1 MKLLKTTLRLLSTAK
16 PIIEVFLAP
25 LFNTLIYPFQNMK
38 TIKIVLLF
46 LAFTAF
52 VSLNTLKAQRIA
64 IVDITRVLEQLPDYK
79 EAQKQLDD
87 IAAQWRQEIS
97 IEYDQIKAMYNKYQA
112 EQVLLTEDARKQKEA
127 EITEREKQ
135 AREMQREKFGP
146 EGALFRK
153 RQDLVQP
160 IQERVYASIK
170 TYAEDRGFDFIFDK
184 GGASGLIFSN
194 SEYDKTEDIIRSLS
208 K

>member
-1 MKLLKTTLRLLSTAK
+1 MKTKLKLLLLLISFAAITT
-16 PIIEVFLAP
+16 V
-25 LFNTLIYPFQNMK
+25 Q
-38 TIKIVLLF
+38 
-46 LAFTAF
+46 
-52 VSLNTLKAQRIA
+52 AQRIA
-64 IVDITRVLEQLPDYK
+64 IVDITKVLEQLPDYK
-79 EAQKQLDD
+79 EAQNQLDG

-112 EQVLLTEDARKQKEA
+112 EQVLLSEDARKQKED
-127 EITEREKQ
+127 EIMEREKL
-135 AREMQREKFGP
+135 ARELQREKFGP

-160 IQERVYASIK
+160 IQERVYAAIK

-184 GGASGLIFSN
+184 GGSGGLIFSN
-194 SEYDKTEDIIRSLS
+194 AEYDKTDDIIRALS

>member
-1 MKLLKTTLRLLSTAK
+1 
-16 PIIEVFLAP
+16 
-25 LFNTLIYPFQNMK
+25 MK
-38 TIKIVLLF
+38 TKLKFLLLF
-46 LAFTAF
+46 FAFAA
-52 VSLNTLKAQRIA
+52 VSAIHAQRIA
-64 IVDITRVLEQLPDYK
+64 IVDITKVLEQLPDYK
-79 EAQKQLDD
+79 EAQNQLDG
-87 IAAQWRQEIS
+87 IAAGWRQEIS

-112 EQVLLTEDARKQKEA
+112 EQVLLSEDARKLKED
-127 EITEREKQ
+127 EIMEREKQ

-160 IQERVYASIK
+160 IQERVYAAIK

-184 GGASGLIFSN
+184 GGTGGLIFSN
-194 SEYDKTEDIIRSLS
+194 SEYDKTDDIIRALS

>member
-1 MKLLKTTLRLLSTAK
+1 
-16 PIIEVFLAP
+16 
-25 LFNTLIYPFQNMK
+25 MK

-46 LAFTAF
+46 LIFAAFA
-52 VSLNTLKAQRIA
+52 SLNTLKAQRIA

-87 IAAQWRQEIS
+87 LAAQWRQEIS

-112 EQVLLTEDARKQKEA
+112 EQVLLTEDARKQKET
-127 EITEREKQ
+127 EISEREKQ

-184 GGASGLIFSN
+184 GGTSGLIFSN

>member
-1 MKLLKTTLRLLSTAK
+1 
-16 PIIEVFLAP
+16 
-25 LFNTLIYPFQNMK
+25 MK
-38 TIKIVLLF
+38 TKLKFLLLI
-46 LAFTAF
+46 LAFASVTAIH
-52 VSLNTLKAQRIA
+52 AQRIA
-64 IVDITRVLEQLPDYK
+64 IVDITKVLEQMPDYK
-79 EAQKQLDD
+79 EAQNQLDG

-112 EQVLLTEDARKQKEA
+112 EQVLLSEDARKQKED
-127 EITEREKQ
+127 EIMEREKQ
-135 AREMQREKFGP
+135 ARELQREKFGP

-160 IQERVYASIK
+160 IQERVYAAIK

-184 GGASGLIFSN
+184 GGTGGLIFSN
-194 SEYDKTEDIIRSLS
+194 AEYDKTDDIIRALS

>member
-1 MKLLKTTLRLLSTAK
+1 MMNKLK
-16 PIIEVFLAP
+16 FL
-25 LFNTLIYPFQNMK
+25 
-38 TIKIVLLF
+38 LLF
-46 LAFTAF
+46 LAFA
-52 VSLNTLKAQRIA
+52 SLTSLKAQRIA
-64 IVDITRVLEQLPDYK
+64 IVDITKVLEQLPDYK
-79 EAQKQLDD
+79 AAQTQLDE

-112 EQVLLTEDARKQKEA
+112 EQVLLSEDARKLKED
-127 EITEREKQ
+127 EIVEREKL
-135 AREMQREKFGP
+135 ARELQREKFGP

-160 IQERVYASIK
+160 IQERVYTAIK

-184 GGASGLIFSN
+184 GGTGGLIFSN
-194 SEYDKTEDIIRSLS
+194 SEYDKTDDIIRTLS